1 VFRSSFFSQVFLSQ
15 DFSLKVGVGKIYL
28 GHGGRQFVPTIEVS
42 PNIKCLFHIPIPC
55 IYTFP
60 LMYFEIKQNLVIIN
74 DSILTL
80 NNLIEISQF
89 IVTESVT
96 LCGHDFLIIMII
108 LL

>member
-1 VFRSSFFSQVFLSQ
+1 
-15 DFSLKVGVGKIYL
+15 
-28 GHGGRQFVPTIEVS
+28 
-42 PNIKCLFHIPIPC
+42 
-55 IYTFP
+55 
-60 LMYFEIKQNLVIIN
+60 MYFEIKQNLVIIN